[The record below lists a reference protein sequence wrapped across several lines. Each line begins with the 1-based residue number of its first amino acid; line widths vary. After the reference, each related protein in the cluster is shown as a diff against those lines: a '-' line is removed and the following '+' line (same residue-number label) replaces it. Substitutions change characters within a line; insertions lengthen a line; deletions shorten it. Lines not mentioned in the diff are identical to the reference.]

1 CVWLK
6 AATFGAPGDNL
17 GVDICQDSGGTPG
30 ASLVNVQIAGATIL
44 HSYGW
49 KCFVFSSPPTL
60 AAGVYWLRVCRSGA
74 NDAVNAYMVK
84 VDENQSYTGG
94 VMWVNGG
101 LRSPAADM
109 VFQVLGGTTTTEQ
122 IGAMEGAGAGGQFLN
137 GVRVEITHD
146 IYTNQYR
153 YGTRTALEEMNYLLA
168 AGGLDGKRLLAEVTQ
183 DRYLRVYVQPVASD
197 AELYVNGGGLLAD
210 RVGVLAPVWTPAAGR
225 WAVVAAVWGEGGSQ
239 YQQVKDRVLL
249 GAVEYDPVS
258 GGLRV
263 G

>member
-1 CVWLK
+1 
-6 AATFGAPGDNL
+6 
-17 GVDICQDSGGTPG
+17 
-30 ASLVNVQIAGATIL
+30 
-44 HSYGW
+44 
-49 KCFVFSSPPTL
+49 
-60 AAGVYWLRVCRSGA
+60 
-74 NDAVNAYMVK
+74 
-84 VDENQSYTGG
+84 
-94 VMWVNGG
+94 
-101 LRSPAADM
+101 
-109 VFQVLGGTTTTEQ
+109 
-122 IGAMEGAGAGGQFLN
+122 
-137 GVRVEITHD
+137 VRVEITHD

-183 DRYLRVYVQPVASD
+183 DRYLRVYVEPTASD
-197 AELYVNGGGLLAD
+197 AELYVNGAGLLAD